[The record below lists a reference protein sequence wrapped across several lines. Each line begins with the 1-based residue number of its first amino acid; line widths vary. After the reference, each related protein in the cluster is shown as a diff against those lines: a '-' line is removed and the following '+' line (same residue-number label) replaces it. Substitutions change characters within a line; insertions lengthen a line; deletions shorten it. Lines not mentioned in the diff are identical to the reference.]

1 MKKHLIQFGALCMA
15 LTAALSA
22 TAWAQNKEAQN
33 KDDFV
38 LVEGGTFTM
47 GHEEPHQIKHMI
59 PHEVTLTE
67 SFYMCIHE
75 VTNKE
80 YEEVMKKAPSKY
92 KGDNRPVDQVSWY
105 DAIEYCVQ
113 RSLNEGLTP
122 CYKGSRKNGYTCDFS
137 ANGYRL
143 PTEAEWEYA
152 ARGGKKDALD
162 TDYSGSDDIDRV
174 AWYEDNSGDKTHDVM
189 TKAPNELGIYDMCG
203 NVWEWCWDAEEPYE
217 PGSVTNPTGSSE
229 IKKDSWFVL
238 RGGEFGFEPEY
249 CTVFCRYEQ
258 VRDNDVIG
266 FGFRVV
272 RTASKEDLLA
282 AQEANTSSESKA
294 SSKRPKAAPKRKKA
308 RK

>member
-1 MKKHLIQFGALCMA
+1 MKKHLIQLGALCMTLTLA
-15 LTAALSA
+15 LAS
-22 TAWAQNKEAQN
+22 TAWAQN

-47 GHEEPHQIKHMI
+47 GHEEPHQIKYMI

-80 YEEVMKKAPSKY
+80 YEEVMKKNPSKY
-92 KGDNRPVDQVSWY
+92 KGDNRPVDQISWY

-152 ARGGKKDALD
+152 ARGGKK
-162 TDYSGSDDIDRV
+162 G
-174 AWYEDNSGDKTHDVM
+174 
-189 TKAPNELGIYDMCG
+189 C
-203 NVWEWCWDAEEPYE
+203 
-217 PGSVTNPTGSSE
+217 TGHG
-229 IKKDSWFVL
+229 L
-238 RGGEFGFEPEY
+238 QR
-249 CTVFCRYEQ
+249 
-258 VRDNDVIG
+258 
-266 FGFRVV
+266 
-272 RTASKEDLLA
+272 
-282 AQEANTSSESKA
+282 
-294 SSKRPKAAPKRKKA
+294 KR
-308 RK
+308 

>member
-1 MKKHLIQFGALCMA
+1 MKKHLIQLGTLCMTLTLA
-15 LTAALSA
+15 LAS
-22 TAWAQNKEAQN
+22 TAWAQNE
-33 KDDFV
+33 DDFV

-47 GHEEPHQIKHMI
+47 GHEEPHQIKYMI
-59 PHEVTLTE
+59 QHEVTLTE

-80 YEEVMKKAPSKY
+80 YEEVMKKNPSKF
-92 KGDNRPVDQVSWY
+92 KGDNRPVDQISWY

-122 CYKGSRKNGYTCDFS
+122 CYKGSRKNGYTCDFN

-174 AWYEDNSGDKTHDVM
+174 AWYEDNSGDKTHNVM

-203 NVWEWCWDAEEPYE
+203 NVKEWCWDAWERLDDPS
-217 PGSVTNPTGSSE
+217 SVTNPTGRSK
-229 IKKDSWFVL
+229 IDKDTFFIL
-238 RGGEFGFEPEY
+238 RGGEYDDEPEY
-249 CTVFCRYEQ
+249 CTVFDRSDDAPN
-258 VRDNDVIG
+258 RDVIG
-266 FGFRVV
+266 YGLRVV
-272 RTASKEDLLA
+272 RTASKADLET
-282 AQEANTSSESKA
+282 AQEAEKPSEA
-294 SSKRPKAAPKRKKA
+294 KKA
-308 RK
+308 RPALKNKRAQGRAKRK